1 MLVRL
6 FRRHPREWGPVE
18 WLAVLGLVALTAAV
32 IALVVSLL
40 RGPGPCGDELEEI
53 GGDCVGVT
61 EGVFE
66 ADPEVASLIR
76 AVADEN
82 ARVRKGWE
90 DPSSGPRIP
99 YVRIALM
106 MPFTADEHS
115 AMTTDMIRRGLAGAL
130 TAQRQ
135 ANSFGGPRYQLL
147 LAPDGRNLDAWEP
160 VVERLA
166 ELSEETA
173 TPLVGVT
180 GIPSSTPETRDTIRA
195 LSKLKIPTVGPVITS
210 ADMNSTYFF
219 KTSPNNDQFTRALKL
234 YLDRNPA
241 DRKGF
246 LVWDNRDEDVYS
258 KNLRA
263 VFERHFNDTYDL
275 SNHSS
280 NFIGSSGTARGIP
293 QRFTD
298 AVQKICNE
306 KSDTVFFA
314 GRDQDLPAF
323 VARLAQEGTCG
334 RTSELRILKV
344 GIGLE
349 PTLTTDES
357 TRWLEEARATIVD
370 ASAVD
375 PRWWAEGP
383 SRRRRWAGSS
393 TASARWTTH
402 TSWASN
408 RSTTVTPSCI
418 TTPSRCSPTPWTVRS
433 PRSTRTTPGRRG
445 PRTCRRRTTSSTRWS
460 FPASPAARATP
471 VWWAPPERT
480 ASRVRTRTTSGPPAS
495 PCPSSSIRDG
505 PAGATRR
512 PCTARTAARTRT
524 PARPERPPV
533 TTAGPGVRRRIG
545 HPPGRLR
552 GGRGPTRIIR
562 REPEGVWSRRRGC
575 MPRCAATGRRSART
589 GRRAAPERAPVR
601 VHRFEQRETQR

>member
-18 WLAVLGLVALTAAV
+18 WLAVLVLAALTAAV
-32 IALVVSLL
+32 ITVLVSLL
-40 RGPGPCGDELEEI
+40 RGPGPCGDDLEEI

-61 EGVFE
+61 EGAFE
-66 ADPEVASLIR
+66 ADPELATLIQ

-90 DPSSGPRIP
+90 DPSSGSKVP

-106 MPFTADEHS
+106 MPFTADDHS

-135 ANSFGGPRYQLL
+135 ANSFGGPHYQLL

-160 VVERLA
+160 VVDRLS
-166 ELSEETA
+166 ELSKDTSA
-173 TPLVGVT
+173 PLVGVT
-180 GIPSSTPETRDTIRA
+180 GIPSSTPETRDTIDA
-195 LSKLKIPTVGPVITS
+195 LSELRIPTVGPVITS
-210 ADMNSTYFF
+210 ADMNSRYFF

-234 YLDRNPA
+234 YLDRNPS

-258 KNLRA
+258 KNLRG

-280 NFIGSSGTARGIP
+280 SFIGSSGTAEGIP

-323 VARLAQEGTCG
+323 VHRLAQEGTCG
-334 RTSELRILKV
+334 RTSELRVLKV

-349 PTLTTDES
+349 PTLTAKTP
-357 TRWLEEARATIVD
+357 TGWLKEARATIVD

-375 PRWWAEGP
+375 PAWWAKGAEPKAALGRFLDGFGELDAEHELGGKPLDDGYAVMYYDAFTLLADAVDRTFAEINKEDAQTPGSAILPSKDDIYLTLVYPSISDNACNSCLVGAAGTYGFEGP
-383 SRRRRWAGSS
+383 EVNNQWA
-393 TASARWTTH
+393 ACKPVPVVEH
-402 TSWASN
+402 
-408 RSTTVTPSCI
+408 P
-418 TTPSRCSPTPWTVRS
+418 
-433 PRSTRTTPGRRG
+433 
-445 PRTCRRRTTSSTRWS
+445 PRTGGPDPAPVYRTYHG
-460 FPASPAARATP
+460 ARAN
-471 VWWAPPERT
+471 A
-480 ASRVRTRTTSGPPAS
+480 
-495 PCPSSSIRDG
+495 CPS
-505 PAGATRR
+505 
-512 PCTARTAARTRT
+512 
-524 PARPERPPV
+524 
-533 TTAGPGVRRRIG
+533 
-545 HPPGRLR
+545 
-552 GGRGPTRIIR
+552 
-562 REPEGVWSRRRGC
+562 
-575 MPRCAATGRRSART
+575 
-589 GRRAAPERAPVR
+589 
-601 VHRFEQRETQR
+601 

>member
-1 MLVRL
+1 MA
-6 FRRHPREWGPVE
+6 RRSRHRGAGRRRDHRPRSSR
-18 WLAVLGLVALTAAV
+18 T
-32 IALVVSLL
+32 
-40 RGPGPCGDELEEI
+40 GPGPCGGDLEEI

-61 EGVFE
+61 EGAFK
-66 ADPEVASLIR
+66 ADPEIATLIQ

-82 ARVRKGWE
+82 ARVREGWE
-90 DPSSGPRIP
+90 SPSSGPKIP

-135 ANSFGGPRYQLL
+135 ANSFGGPHYQLL
-147 LAPDGRNLDAWEP
+147 LAPDGRNLDQWEP
-160 VVERLA
+160 VVDRLA
-166 ELSEETA
+166 ELAKDRSA
-173 TPLVGVT
+173 PLVGVT
-180 GIPSSTPETRDTIRA
+180 GIPSSTPETRDTIAA

-258 KNLRA
+258 KNLRG

-275 SNHSS
+275 SSHSS
-280 NFIGSSGTARGIP
+280 PFMGSSGTAEGIP

-349 PTLTTDES
+349 PTLTAKAP
-357 TRWLEEARATIVD
+357 TRWLEEAEARIVD

-375 PRWWAEGP
+375 PAWWAEGTEP
-383 SRRRRWAGSS
+383 KKALGRFLDGFNEVKDD
-393 TASARWTTH
+393 H
-402 TSWASN
+402 TLGVKPLDDGYAVMYHDAF
-408 RSTTVTPSCI
+408 TLLADAVD
-418 TTPSRCSPTPWTVRS
+418 
-433 PRSTRTTPGRRG
+433 RTFT
-445 PRTCRRRTTSSTRWS
+445 
-460 FPASPAARATP
+460 
-471 VWWAPPERT
+471 E
-480 ASRVRTRTTSGPPAS
+480 
-495 PCPSSSIRDG
+495 INEND
-505 PAGATRR
+505 
-512 PCTARTAARTRT
+512 TRT
-524 PARPERPPV
+524 PGAARYLPSKDDVYHTLVFPSISGSTCSSCLVGAAGTYGFEGPDANDQWAACKPVPVVEYPPRPGGPDPSPV
-533 TTAGPGVRRRIG
+533 YRTY
-545 HPPGRLR
+545 R
-552 GGRGPTRIIR
+552 GADPDAC
-562 REPEGVWSRRRGC
+562 PS
-575 MPRCAATGRRSART
+575 
-589 GRRAAPERAPVR
+589 
-601 VHRFEQRETQR
+601 

>member
-18 WLAVLGLVALTAAV
+18 WLAVLALLALTAAV

-40 RGPGPCGDELEEI
+40 RGPGPCGDDLEEI

-66 ADPEVASLIR
+66 ADPEIAGLIR

-82 ARVRKGWE
+82 ARVREGWE
-90 DPSSGPRIP
+90 DPPSGPKVP

-166 ELSEETA
+166 ELAEGTGP
-173 TPLVGVT
+173 PLVGVT

-210 ADMNSTYFF
+210 ADMNSAYFF
-219 KTSPNNDQFTRALKL
+219 KTSPSNDQFARALKL

-258 KNLRA
+258 KNLRT
-263 VFERHFNDTYDL
+263 VFEHHFDDAYDL

-280 NFIGSSGTARGIP
+280 NFIGSSGTAEGIP

-323 VARLAQEGTCG
+323 VARLAQEGSCG

-349 PTLTTDES
+349 PTLTAEAP

-375 PRWWAEGP
+375 PEWWAEGAEP
-383 SRRRRWAGSS
+383 GKALGRFLDAFHELDAEHELGAKPLDDGYAVMYHDAF
-393 TASARWTTH
+393 TLLADA
-402 TSWASN
+402 
-408 RSTTVTPSCI
+408 VD
-418 TTPSRCSPTPWTVRS
+418 
-433 PRSTRTTPGRRG
+433 RTFT
-445 PRTCRRRTTSSTRWS
+445 
-460 FPASPAARATP
+460 
-471 VWWAPPERT
+471 E
-480 ASRVRTRTTSGPPAS
+480 
-495 PCPSSSIRDG
+495 INEDD
-505 PAGATRR
+505 
-512 PCTARTAARTRT
+512 TRT
-524 PARPERPPV
+524 PGAAYLPSKDDVYHTLAIPSLSGSTCNSCLVGAAGTYGFEGPDANDQWSVCKPV
-533 TTAGPGVRRRIG
+533 PVVE
-545 HPPGRLR
+545 HP
-552 GGRGPTRIIR
+552 
-562 REPEGVWSRRRGC
+562 
-575 MPRCAATGRRSART
+575 RRSA
-589 GRRAAPERAPVR
+589 GRDPAPVYR
-601 VHRFEQRETQR
+601 TYRGADADACPS